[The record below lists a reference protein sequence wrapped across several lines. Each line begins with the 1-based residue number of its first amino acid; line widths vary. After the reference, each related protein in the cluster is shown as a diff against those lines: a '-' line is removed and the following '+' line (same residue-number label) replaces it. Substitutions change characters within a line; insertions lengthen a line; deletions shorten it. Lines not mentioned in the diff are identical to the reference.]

1 MNTHYE
7 LEAIFDGLEQVFP
20 IVNLDVEFVFE
31 GVVDQHARLNVH
43 LVEFVVPV
51 RSVGDWDAIPA
62 LRVSMAQAIANNL
75 DDAFGEHVRL
85 LLKVHVVLVRV
96 VKGAR

>member
-7 LEAIFDGLEQVFP
+7 LEAIFDGLEQDFP
-20 IVNLDVEFVFE
+20 VVNLDVEFVLE
-31 GVVDQHARLNVH
+31 GVVDQHTRLYVE
-43 LVEFVVPV
+43 LVELVVPV
-51 RSVGDWDAIPA
+51 RSVGYGDAIPA
-62 LRVSMAQAIANNL
+62 LRVSMTQAITNNL
-75 DDAFGEHVRL
+75 DDAFGEHVRF